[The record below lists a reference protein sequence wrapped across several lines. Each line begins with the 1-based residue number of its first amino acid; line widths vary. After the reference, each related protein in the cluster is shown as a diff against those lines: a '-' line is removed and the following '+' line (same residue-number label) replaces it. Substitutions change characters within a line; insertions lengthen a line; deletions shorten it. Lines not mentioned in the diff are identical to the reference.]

1 MRSYAGV
8 IAAAAALA
16 AILSAQT
23 EPEVRTLESNGHLI
37 RYQVRGGFA
46 VVQGDIIIGTA
57 AEVET
62 ARRAVNRKSL
72 EPLSSVLLFNTASPQ
87 QWPKATMPYVIDPD
101 IPNSQ
106 RILDGIA
113 HWNTKTQFH
122 IVPRNGE
129 ANYVHFI
136 RSTTLDAA
144 CSSYLGMMGGGQPIA
159 TTDNCPTGSVI
170 HELGH
175 AWGLEHEQ
183 VRSDRNGNVTV
194 LYQNMDKRFMYNFDQ
209 ALTSSRDAG
218 YYDFDSIMHYPA
230 TGFTRNGQDSMET
243 VPVGIPIGQ
252 RNGLSAGDIDGISR
266 AYNLTPT
273 ATTITTAPAGLP
285 VTVDGV
291 AATSPASFDWP
302 AGSTHTI
309 AVAAQAERTDPRYVF
324 VRWSD
329 GGDSSHTVT
338 ASADQTVYCAVYQTQ
353 HRFSFD
359 IASGSGSVA
368 VTPVSADGYY
378 PERQPVHVT
387 ATPSAGSQFVRW
399 TGNID
404 LQASG
409 ASVSATDATVEV
421 LLANSQFVGTFSTLP
436 LTTIGSSPQGLTI
449 AVDGTSY
456 LTPVRFAWTAGSGHM
471 LTLAAS
477 QTAGNNTAHYQ
488 LTNWENG
495 SPATSRIVT
504 AGTVATAF
512 TASFST
518 KYLLTTET
526 IGAGTVTVSPSSPDG
541 YYDAG
546 SKVQLTAVPSSGSAL
561 RYWLGDLSGG
571 TLQQSVTMD
580 DQRDAT
586 AYFGTQ
592 LPFSIFN
599 AASYYA
605 TPQFDAAGFAVAPG
619 EIVTIFSGGAAI
631 GPPSLTTA
639 QFDAN
644 GNIATNLAGTRVL
657 FDGVP
662 SPVIYTSAN
671 QVSAVV
677 PFAIGG
683 KTTTVVRTEFNS
695 VQSVGI
701 QISATDSAPA
711 LFTANASGSGQIAAL
726 NQDSSINSPSNPAA
740 PGEAVVLYAT
750 GGGAWTESIPDG
762 QITGSHLVAPRA
774 PVFVSVGKLPAQVLY
789 AGTAPGLVNGAL
801 QINIV
806 LPKELIGGPAIPIQI
821 SVGEYTSPPGATLAV
836 K

>member
-23 EPEVRTLESNGHLI
+23 EPEVRTLESNGRLI
-37 RYQVRGGFA
+37 RYQLRGGFA

-57 AEVET
+57 ADVEA
-62 ARRAVNRKSL
+62 ARRAVNRTSL
-72 EPLSSVLLFNTASPQ
+72 QPLSSVLLFNTASPQ
-87 QWPKATMPYVIDPD
+87 QWPKATMAYVIDPD
-101 IPNSQ
+101 IPNPQ

-122 IVPRNGE
+122 IVPRSTE
-129 ANYVHFI
+129 ANYVHFQ

-144 CSSYLGMMGGGQPIA
+144 CSSYLGMIGGGQPIA

-194 LYQNMDKRFMYNFDQ
+194 LYQNMDKRFMYNFDE
-209 ALTSSRDAG
+209 ALTSSKDAG

-266 AYNLTPT
+266 AYNLIPT
-273 ATTITTAPAGLP
+273 ATTITTVPAGLP

-291 AATSPASFDWP
+291 AATSPASFDW
-302 AGSTHTI
+302 AVGSTHTI
-309 AVAAQAERTDPRYVF
+309 AVAAQAGTSDPRYAF
-324 VRWSD
+324 LRWSD
-329 GGDSSHTVT
+329 GGDPSHTIT
-338 ASADQTVYCAVYQTQ
+338 AAANQTVFCAVYQTR

-359 IASGSGSVA
+359 IASGSGVVA
-368 VTPVSADGYY
+368 ATPVSADGYY
-378 PERQPVHVT
+378 PERQPVRVT
-387 ATPSAGSQFVRW
+387 ATPSDGSQFVRW
-399 TGNID
+399 TGNTD

-409 ASVSATDATVEV
+409 SSVSATDATVEV
-421 LLANSQFVGTFSTLP
+421 LLANSQFVATFSTLP
-436 LTTIGSSPQGLTI
+436 LTTIGSSPQGLTV
-449 AVDGTSY
+449 AVDGISY
-456 LTPVRFAWTAGSGHM
+456 LTPVRFAWTAGSTHT

-477 QTAGNNTAHYQ
+477 QTGGNNTAHYQ

-504 AGTVATAF
+504 AGAIATSF

-518 KYLLTTET
+518 KYLLTYET
-526 IGAGTVTVSPSSPDG
+526 IGSGTVTASPSSPDG

-546 SKVQLTAVPSSGSAL
+546 SKVQLTAVPSSGSTL
-561 RYWLGDLSGG
+561 RFWLGDLSGG

-599 AASYYA
+599 AASYFP
-605 TPQFDAAGFAVAPG
+605 TPQFDSAGFAVAPG
-619 EIVTIFSGGAAI
+619 EIVTIFGGGAAI

-639 QFDAN
+639 QLDAN
-644 GNIATNLAGTRVL
+644 GNIATLLAGTRVL

-662 SPVIYTSAN
+662 APIIYTSAT

-677 PFAIGG
+677 PYAIAGQ
-683 KTTTVVRTEFNS
+683 TTTVVRTEFNG
-695 VQSVGI
+695 VQSTGI
-701 QISATDSAPA
+701 QISADDSAPA
-711 LFTANASGSGQIAAL
+711 LFTANASGGGQIAAL

-740 PGEAVVLYAT
+740 PGAAVVLYAT

-821 SVGEYTSPPGATLAV
+821 SVGKYTSPPGTTLAV